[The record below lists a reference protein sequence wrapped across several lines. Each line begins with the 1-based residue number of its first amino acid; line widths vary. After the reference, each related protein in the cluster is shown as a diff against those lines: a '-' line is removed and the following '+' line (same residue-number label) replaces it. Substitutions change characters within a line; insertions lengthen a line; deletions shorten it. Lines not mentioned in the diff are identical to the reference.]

1 MTNGTSG
8 TNGTNRGDM
17 SVFSENFPH
26 EDFFMQQARKNGA
39 EVGAPD
45 PTVGAGGLIN
55 FVVGLISAK
64 SIVEIGTGS
73 GVSALWIFNNA
84 PVDATLTS
92 IDSEREHSASAKEI
106 LDEAGISAQKFRLIT
121 GNIIEVV
128 GKLADSNYDL
138 MIVRS
143 PIDMVDVV
151 QESYRLL
158 KANGVLII
166 DNALDGGKVADPT
179 QRDFETI
186 ARRDS
191 IKAIKEDS
199 RWSSTLLP
207 IGGGALLARK
217 I

>member
-1 MTNGTSG
+1 M
-8 TNGTNRGDM
+8 TNRGDM
-17 SVFSENFPH
+17 SSFSENFPH

-39 EVGAPD
+39 EVDAPD

-73 GVSALWIFNNA
+73 GVSALWIFNDA
-84 PVDATLTS
+84 PVEATLTS

-128 GKLADSNYDL
+128 GKLADSNYEL

-158 KANGVLII
+158 KPNGVLII